1 MRLENFNLIS
11 LKEIFKNLKDLG
23 YFDGIMVHQTNK
35 HDVVVLLRNTGLIDE
50 EPLNHISYFDSRE
63 AVWFKVFP
71 SGKRY
76 NRGELVRNIKK
87 IYKNVV
93 LDFN

>member
-50 EPLNHISYFDSRE
+50 EPLNHISYFDTRE
-63 AVWFKVFP
+63 KVWFKVFP

-87 IYKNVV
+87 IYKKII